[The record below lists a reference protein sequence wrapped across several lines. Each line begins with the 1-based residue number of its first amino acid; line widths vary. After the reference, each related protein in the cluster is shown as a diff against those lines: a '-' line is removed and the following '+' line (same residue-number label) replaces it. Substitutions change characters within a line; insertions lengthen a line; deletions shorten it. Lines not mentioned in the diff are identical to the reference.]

1 MTAGAGPATRGLI
14 FDLDSFAV
22 HDGPGIR
29 LAVYLKGCPLTC
41 RWCHSPESQR
51 SRCEM
56 IFLRDRCTLC
66 GACAAACERGVHVVA
81 GGNHVVARERCVACG
96 RCAEACWRGAVQIKG
111 HWVTAG
117 EVVARAERLRPF
129 FQHSGGGV
137 TLTGGDVTEQVDF
150 AEAVLASCRRAGI
163 HTAIETAGECEPAEL
178 ARLAAECD
186 LVLFDL
192 KLIDDEAHRH
202 WVGRSNRRILRNA
215 ASLAGSGTQVRI
227 PLVPG
232 ITDTRENLRGLFGFM
247 REAHLTRA
255 ALLPYNAAAAAK
267 YEWLGLRCEV
277 QAQRQD
283 EQSLADCVALAG
295 ECGIA
300 AWIG

>member
-14 FDLDSFAV
+14 FDLDSFTV

-29 LAVYLKGCPLTC
+29 MAVYLKGCPLAC
-41 RWCHSPESQR
+41 RWCHSPESR
-51 SRCEM
+51 RGRCEM

-81 GGNHVVARERCVACG
+81 GGRHAVAHERCEACG
-96 RCAEACWRGAVQIKG
+96 RCAEVCCRGAVQIKG
-111 HWVTAG
+111 RWVTAG
-117 EVVARAERLRPF
+117 EIVRRAERLRPF
-129 FQHSGGGV
+129 FEHSGGGV

-150 AEAVLASCRRAGI
+150 TEAVLAGCRRAGI
-163 HTAIETAGECEPAEL
+163 HTAMETAGECGPAEL
-178 ARLAAECD
+178 GRLTAHCD

-247 REAHLTRA
+247 REAGLTRA
-255 ALLPYNAAAAAK
+255 TLLPYNPAAAAK
-267 YEWLGLRCEV
+267 YDWFGLSYEIE
-277 QAQRQD
+277 AEPQD
-283 EQSLADCVALAG
+283 EQSLADRVALAG
-295 ECGIA
+295 EYGIA
-300 AWIG
+300 ASIG